1 MKFEFMR
8 IVRTVCLAFFL
19 IVSNPFYVL
28 AEEMPPPPRAR
39 DTKPPPPTK
48 VPINEGISFLI
59 ASGLILGITII
70 YRNKT
75 KKASI

>member
-1 MKFEFMR
+1 MR
-8 IVRTVCLAFFL
+8 IVRTVLVVFFL
-19 IVSNPFYVL
+19 IVFNPLYIL
-28 AEEMPPPPRAR
+28 AEEMPPPPRAG
-39 DTKPPPPTK
+39 DTKPPPQTK

-70 YRNKT
+70 YRDKT

>member
-1 MKFEFMR
+1 MR

-28 AEEMPPPPRAR
+28 AEEMPPPPRTR

-70 YRNKT
+70 YRDKT

>member
-1 MKFEFMR
+1 MR
-8 IVRTVCLAFFL
+8 IVRTVLVVFFL
-19 IVSNPFYVL
+19 IVFNPLYIL
-28 AEEMPPPPRAR
+28 AEEMPPPPRAG

-59 ASGLILGITII
+59 ASGLILGVTII
-70 YRNKT
+70 YRDKT